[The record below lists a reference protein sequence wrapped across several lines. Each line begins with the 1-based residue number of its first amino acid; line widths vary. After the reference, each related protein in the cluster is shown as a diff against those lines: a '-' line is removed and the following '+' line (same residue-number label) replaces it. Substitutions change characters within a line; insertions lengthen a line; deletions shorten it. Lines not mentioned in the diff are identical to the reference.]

1 MLVLGR
7 RVGER
12 ILLIT
17 PDGHTTVV
25 TLIRAAGMVGRI
37 GFEAS
42 DDVRIIREELA
53 TQEQLEAAGLLRRDD
68 VRPL

>member
-25 TLIRAAGMVGRI
+25 TLIRTEKMTGRL
-37 GFEAS
+37 GFQAS

-53 TQEQLEAAGLLRRDD
+53 TQEQLEAAGLLRREAN
-68 VRPL
+68 